1 MFASQRFKLVP
12 ERLFRNQLGIMT
24 GPQEYRGQHVVLWW
38 IDSFLG
44 SDAAKDWDWLRD
56 SYREFST
63 RNVAILAVSSETTV
77 VNRAFTDRL
86 HIPFDV
92 LSDPDRFLAG
102 VAFGAPRKFN
112 DAGLCLIDPE
122 GRIVKCSVGTQ
133 ISNDMSR
140 LIAYLG
146 GRRLIGDRIPTVNVH
161 QLVDGDQLTFRADQL
176 FSGKKVVLFA
186 VPGAFTPTCTAE
198 HLPGYVRQSETIRK
212 KGVKE
217 IICLSVNDPF
227 VMEAWGKTQAVEGKV
242 SMVSDGS
249 GRFSRAMG
257 LEIDLRTAG
266 FGLRSKRYAMIV
278 DDGVIVHLNVEDGLG
293 LETSDA
299 STMFDLL

>member
-1 MFASQRFKLVP
+1 MFSQRFKLVP
-12 ERLFRNQLGIMT
+12 ERLFPNQLGIMT

-44 SDAAKDWDWLRD
+44 SNAVKDWDWLRD
-56 SYREFST
+56 SYLEFAA
-63 RNVAILAVSSETTV
+63 RGVAILAVSGETTV
-77 VNRAFTDRL
+77 VNRGLANRL
-86 HIPFDV
+86 QIPFDV
-92 LSDPDRFLAG
+92 LSDPDAILAG
-102 VAFGAPRKFN
+102 AIFGASRKLN

-122 GRIVKCSVGTQ
+122 GSIVKSSLGTQ
-133 ISNDMSR
+133 ISNDMNR

-146 GRRLIGDRIPTVNVH
+146 ARRLIGDCIPTVNVH
-161 QLVDGDQLTFRADQL
+161 QLVDGNPLTFKVDHF

-212 KGVKE
+212 KGVEE

-227 VMEAWGKTQAVEGKV
+227 VMDAWGKTQAVEGKV

-249 GRFSRAMG
+249 GHFSRAMG
-257 LEIDLRTAG
+257 LETDLRTVG

-278 DDGVIVHLNVEDGLG
+278 DDGVIAHLNVEDGLG
-293 LETSDA
+293 LEISDA
-299 STMFDLL
+299 STMLDLL

>member
-1 MFASQRFKLVP
+1 M
-12 ERLFRNQLGIMT
+12 
-24 GPQEYRGQHVVLWW
+24 VLWW
-38 IDSFLG
+38 IDSFPVA
-44 SDAAKDWDWLRD
+44 DAAKDWDWLRD
-56 SYREFST
+56 SYLEFAAC
-63 RNVAILAVSSETTV
+63 NVAILAVSSETTV

-92 LSDPDRFLAG
+92 LSDPDAILAG
-102 VAFGAPRKFN
+102 AIFGASRKLN

-122 GRIVKCSVGTQ
+122 GGIVKSSLGTQ
-133 ISNDMSR
+133 ISNDMNR

-146 GRRLIGDRIPTVNVH
+146 ARRLIGDCIPTVNVH
-161 QLVDGDQLTFRADQL
+161 QLVDGNPLTFKVDHF

-212 KGVKE
+212 KGVEE

-227 VMEAWGKTQAVEGKV
+227 VMDAWGKTQAVEGKV

-249 GRFSRAMG
+249 GHFSRAMG
-257 LEIDLRTAG
+257 LETDLRTVG

-278 DDGVIVHLNVEDGLG
+278 DDGVIAHLNVEDGLG
-293 LETSDA
+293 LEISDA
-299 STMFDLL
+299 STMLDLL

>member
-1 MFASQRFKLVP
+1 MFSQRFKLVP
-12 ERLFRNQLGIMT
+12 ERLFPNQLGIMT

-44 SDAAKDWDWLRD
+44 SNAVKDWDWLRD
-56 SYREFST
+56 SYLEFAA
-63 RNVAILAVSSETTV
+63 RGVAILAVSGETTV
-77 VNRAFTDRL
+77 VNRGLANRL
-86 HIPFDV
+86 QIPFDV
-92 LSDPDRFLAG
+92 LSDPDAILAG
-102 VAFGAPRKFN
+102 AIFGASRKLN

-122 GRIVKCSVGTQ
+122 GSIVKSSLGTQ
-133 ISNDMSR
+133 ISNDMNR

-146 GRRLIGDRIPTVNVH
+146 ARRLIGDCIPTVNVH

-212 KGVKE
+212 KGVEE

-227 VMEAWGKTQAVEGKV
+227 VMDAWGKTQAVEGKV

-249 GRFSRAMG
+249 GHFSRAMG
-257 LEIDLRTAG
+257 LETDLRTVG

-278 DDGVIVHLNVEDGLG
+278 DDGVIAHLNVEDGLG
-293 LETSDA
+293 LEISDA
-299 STMFDLL
+299 STMLELL

>member
-1 MFASQRFKLVP
+1 MFASRQFRLVP
-12 ERLFRNQLGIMT
+12 QRLFRNQLGIMT

-38 IDSFLG
+38 IDSFPG

-77 VNRAFTDRL
+77 VNRAFADRL
-86 HIPFDV
+86 HITFDV

-102 VAFGAPRKFN
+102 VAFGASRKFN

-257 LEIDLRTAG
+257 LEIDLRTVG

>member
-24 GPQEYRGQHVVLWW
+24 GPQEYRGQHVILWW
-38 IDSFLG
+38 IDSFPG
-44 SDAAKDWDWLRD
+44 PDAAKNWDWLRD
-56 SYREFST
+56 SYLEFAA
-63 RNVAILAVSSETTV
+63 RNVAMFAISSETTV
-77 VNRAFTDRL
+77 VNRAFADRL
-86 HIPFDV
+86 HITFDV

-102 VAFGAPRKFN
+102 VAFGASRKFN

-257 LEIDLRTAG
+257 LEIDLRTVG

>member
-24 GPQEYRGQHVVLWW
+24 GPQEYRGQHVLLWW
-38 IDSFLG
+38 MDSFPG
-44 SDAAKDWDWLRD
+44 PDAAKNWDWLRD
-56 SYREFST
+56 SYLEFAA
-63 RNVAILAVSSETTV
+63 RNVAMFAISSETTV
-77 VNRAFTDRL
+77 VNRAFADRL
-86 HIPFDV
+86 HITFDV

-102 VAFGAPRKFN
+102 VAFGVSRKFN
-112 DAGLCLIDPE
+112 DAGMCLIDPE
-122 GRIVKCSVGTQ
+122 GRIVKCSVGAQ

-212 KGVKE
+212 KGVEE

-227 VMEAWGKTQAVEGKV
+227 VMEAWGKKQAVEGKV

-278 DDGVIVHLNVEDGLG
+278 DDGEIVHLNVEDGLG

-299 STMFDLL
+299 STMLDLL

>member
-1 MFASQRFKLVP
+1 MFSQRFKLVP
-12 ERLFRNQLGIMT
+12 ERLFPNQLGIMT

-38 IDSFLG
+38 IDSFPVA
-44 SDAAKDWDWLRD
+44 DAMKDWEELRD
-56 SYREFST
+56 SYLEFT
-63 RNVAILAVSSETTV
+63 ARGVAVLAVSRETTV
-77 VNRAFTDRL
+77 VNRGLANRL
-86 HIPFDV
+86 QIPFDV
-92 LSDPDRFLAG
+92 LSDPDAILAG
-102 VAFGAPRKFN
+102 AIFGASRKLN

-122 GRIVKCSVGTQ
+122 GRIVKSSLGTQ
-133 ISNDMSR
+133 ISNDMNR

-146 GRRLIGDRIPTVNVH
+146 ARRLIGDCIPTVNVH

-212 KGVKE
+212 KGVEE

-227 VMEAWGKTQAVEGKV
+227 VMDAWGKTQAVEGKV

-249 GRFSRAMG
+249 GHFSHAMG
-257 LEIDLRTAG
+257 LETDLRTVG

-278 DDGVIVHLNVEDGLG
+278 DDGVIAHLNVEDGLG
-293 LETSDA
+293 LEISDA
-299 STMFDLL
+299 STMLELL

>member
-1 MFASQRFKLVP
+1 MDNQITDDVRKL
-12 ERLFRNQLGIMT
+12 
-24 GPQEYRGQHVVLWW
+24 
-38 IDSFLG
+38 
-44 SDAAKDWDWLRD
+44 K
-56 SYREFST
+56 
-63 RNVAILAVSSETTV
+63 
-77 VNRAFTDRL
+77 
-86 HIPFDV
+86 
-92 LSDPDRFLAG
+92 
-102 VAFGAPRKFN
+102 
-112 DAGLCLIDPE
+112 
-122 GRIVKCSVGTQ
+122 
-133 ISNDMSR
+133 
-140 LIAYLG
+140 AYLG
-146 GRRLIGDRIPTVNVH
+146 ARRLIGDRIPTADVH
-161 QLVDGDQLTFRADQL
+161 QLVDGNTQVFRTDHIFA
-176 FSGKKVVLFA
+176 GKKAVLFA

-198 HLPGYVRQSETIRK
+198 HLPGYVRQSEAIRK

>member
-1 MFASQRFKLVP
+1 
-12 ERLFRNQLGIMT
+12 
-24 GPQEYRGQHVVLWW
+24 
-38 IDSFLG
+38 
-44 SDAAKDWDWLRD
+44 LRD

-77 VNRAFTDRL
+77 VNRGFTDRL

-102 VAFGAPRKFN
+102 VAFGASRKFN

>member
-24 GPQEYRGQHVVLWW
+24 GPQEYRGQHVILWW
-38 IDSFLG
+38 MDSFPG
-44 SDAAKDWDWLRD
+44 PDAAKNWDWLRD
-56 SYREFST
+56 SYLELAT
-63 RNVAILAVSSETTV
+63 RNAAIFAISSETTV
-77 VNRAFTDRL
+77 VNRAFADHL

-102 VAFGAPRKFN
+102 VAFGAPRKFSG
-112 DAGLCLIDPE
+112 AGLCLIDPE

-133 ISNDMSR
+133 NSNDMSR

-176 FSGKKVVLFA
+176 FSGKKVILFA

-198 HLPGYVRQSETIRK
+198 HLPGYVGQSEAIRK
-212 KGVKE
+212 KGVEE

-257 LEIDLRTAG
+257 LESDLRTAG

-278 DDGVIVHLNVEDGLG
+278 DDGEIVHLNVEDGLG

-299 STMFDLL
+299 STMLDFL